1 MSVKWKA
8 FLSIF
13 IFALSFFMLIETKY
27 LPPLG
32 DLALE
37 GVGLKAWSN
46 GDIGFHLT
54 VLYFGF
60 VAVISYIFVK
70 RFAYMQM
77 KMKGMTIVLIL
88 IALLTAFTYTTGAI
102 AQYLKSQSD
111 GLYAIAL
118 VRNDEANRAHYETR
132 DFKVTDFEIDLKLKN
147 YGKNEVTFFIEFEPF
162 IFDEEPVENLKIVN
176 KDGSKAEFILEPGKT
191 HRFVITDDMYQ
202 LTGGMRSEHGS
213 YGLSVNEVILSNNQS
228 EVILLKDNSII
239 AGLLIH
245 K

>member
-1 MSVKWKA
+1 MSLKWKA
-8 FLSIF
+8 CLSIF

-32 DLALE
+32 DLVLE
-37 GVGLKAWSN
+37 RIGIQAWSN
-46 GDIGFHLT
+46 GDTGFHLT
-54 VLYFGF
+54 VLYFGL
-60 VAVISYIFVK
+60 VALISYISLKV
-70 RFAYMQM
+70 FAQAL
-77 KMKGMTIVLIL
+77 KMKGITIFIIFIVLVTSFSYITS
-88 IALLTAFTYTTGAI
+88 AT

-132 DFKVTDFEIDLKLKN
+132 DFKVTDFEIDLTLKN

-162 IFDEEPVENLKIVN
+162 IFDEEPVQNLKIVN

-191 HRFVITDDMYQ
+191 HRFVITGDLYQ

-213 YGLSVNEVILSNNQS
+213 YGLSVNEVILSNNQG